1 MGEQVAARFNGGVAQ
16 SGEHL
21 PCTQGVKGSNPSISI
36 ACILHNAPQEL
47 RSFGRVQ
54 ARYKIEYSYLL
65 MKASFQHKSEYT
77 ILHCTLKTAYRK
89 YKISLTQKIQDI
101 REKTKMFVNTNEP
114 KTNVHNAI

>member
-1 MGEQVAARFNGGVAQ
+1 MYEYNTQVMY
-16 SGEHL
+16 
-21 PCTQGVKGSNPSISI
+21 I
-36 ACILHNAPQEL
+36 APRK
-47 RSFGRVQ
+47 RSFLGRVQ